1 MRAGHR
7 SQAHARLLQSALTL
21 LQPLMN
27 LFRTGRAWKITLA
40 VLILGGIAAYAWQF
54 NRSADATPQFRTVKV
69 ERGPIT
75 ATVSA
80 TGTLN
85 PVTSV
90 QVGTQVSGQIK
101 ELFVDFNSP
110 VKQGQLVARI
120 DPETF
125 EYRVRQAQA
134 DADAARSAVGRAQV
148 SLINAQ
154 RELNR
159 TKELVSRNFVSPA
172 ELDAKQ
178 STFDLAQADLK
189 NAQSV
194 VAQRE
199 ASLASARVDLGRTQ
213 IRAPVD
219 GVVIK
224 RSVDVGQ
231 TVAASLQAPELFV
244 IARDLRDMQVEASI
258 DEADIGRI
266 RSGQRASFT
275 VDAFPGRSFNGEVK
289 QVRKSAQNVQN
300 VVTYT
305 VLITANNENGQL
317 MPGMTANVRIVT
329 DMRESVLKVANA
341 ALRFRPPGVA
351 AAERGETKND
361 GAEPRS
367 AAVKGAAGGSQGAQ
381 FRERLVTEL
390 KLDADQQA
398 RLDPILD
405 DMRNKFMALRDMPE
419 EARGRMSA
427 AIRAESRLRI
437 EDILRPEQKARYA
450 ELVAEQGGRSGQ
462 QTRARVWTL
471 DADGK
476 PRGIDVRVGLT
487 DGSTTEIAGE
497 GIAEGVEL
505 LSGTLSAGSSAQQPA
520 KGGPPRMFF

>member
-1 MRAGHR
+1 MKLPSLRA
-7 SQAHARLLQSALTL
+7 SKVALIAL
-21 LQPLMN
+21 S
-27 LFRTGRAWKITLA
+27 LA
-40 VLILGGIAAYAWQF
+40 IAGLVAWQQS
-54 NRSADATPQFRTVKV
+54 RRADETLSFRTVKV
-69 ERGPIT
+69 ERGAIT

-101 ELFVDFNSP
+101 ELFVDFNSA
-110 VKQGQLVARI
+110 VKKGQLVARI

-134 DADAARSAVGRAQV
+134 DTEAARSALGRAQV

-159 TKELVSRNFVSPA
+159 TKELVARNFVSPA
-172 ELDAKQ
+172 DLDSRQAA
-178 STFDLAQADLK
+178 FDLAQADVR
-189 NAQSV
+189 NAQAV
-194 VAQRE
+194 VAQRD
-199 ASLASARVDLGRTQ
+199 ASLASARVDLGRTE

-266 RSGQRASFT
+266 RVGQSASFT
-275 VDAFPGRSFNGEVK
+275 VDSFPGRSFNGEVK
-289 QVRKSAQNVQN
+289 QVRKAALNVQN

-305 VLITANNENGQL
+305 VLVTAANESGQL

-329 DMRESVLKVANA
+329 DTRESVLKVANA
-341 ALRFRPPGVA
+341 ALRFRPPGEAAADKGAKSGDGKAADAKSAPVA
-351 AAERGETKND
+351 AGQ
-361 GAEPRS
+361 
-367 AAVKGAAGGSQGAQ
+367 AGQAGQGAQ
-381 FRERLVTEL
+381 FRDRLVGEL

-398 RLDPILD
+398 RLDPILA
-405 DMRNKFMALRDMPE
+405 DMRNKFMALREMPE
-419 EARGRMSA
+419 EARGKMA
-427 AIRAESRLRI
+427 TAIRAESRTRI

-450 ELVAEQGGRSGQ
+450 EIVAEQAGRAGAAASG
-462 QTRARVWTL
+462 RIWVL
-471 DADGK
+471 EDGK
-476 PRGIDVRVGLT
+476 PKALNVRLGLT
-487 DGSTTEIAGE
+487 DGTATEISGE
-497 GIAEGVEL
+497 GVIEGLEL
-505 LSGTLSAGSSAQQPA
+505 LSGTQGAQASGGTMPA
-520 KGGPPRMFF
+520 KGSPPRMFF

>member
-1 MRAGHR
+1 MKFLSSRA
-7 SQAHARLLQSALTL
+7 S
-21 LQPLMN
+21 
-27 LFRTGRAWKITLA
+27 KITLL
-40 VLILGGIAAYAWQF
+40 VLALAIAGGVVWQQS
-54 NRSADATPQFRTVKV
+54 RRADEAPSFRTVKV

-101 ELFVDFNSP
+101 ELFVDFNSV
-110 VKQGQLVARI
+110 VKKGQLVARI

-134 DADAARSAVGRAQV
+134 DTEAARSALGRAQV
-148 SLINAQ
+148 SQINAQ

-159 TKELVSRNFVSPA
+159 TKELVARNFVSPA
-172 ELDAKQ
+172 ELDARQ
-178 STFDLAQADLK
+178 SAFDLAQADVR
-189 NAQSV
+189 NAQAV

-199 ASLASARVDLGRTQ
+199 ASLASARVDLGRTE

-244 IARDLRDMQVEASI
+244 IARDLRDMQVDASI

-266 RSGQRASFT
+266 RVGQRASFT
-275 VDAFPGRSFNGEVK
+275 VDSFPGRSFNGEVK
-289 QVRKSAQNVQN
+289 QVRKAAQSVQN

-305 VLITANNENGQL
+305 VLITAANESGQL

-329 DMRESVLKVANA
+329 DTRESVLKVANA
-341 ALRFRPPGVA
+341 ALRFRPPGEA
-351 AAERGETKND
+351 AADKGGKAGD
-361 GAEPRS
+361 SKAADAKGAP
-367 AAVKGAAGGSQGAQ
+367 AAGGQAGQGAQ
-381 FRERLVTEL
+381 FRDRLVSEL

-398 RLDPILD
+398 RLDPILA
-405 DMRNKFMALRDMPE
+405 DMLRWSTGLPS
-419 EARGRMSA
+419 RH
-427 AIRAESRLRI
+427 ES
-437 EDILRPEQKARYA
+437 
-450 ELVAEQGGRSGQ
+450 
-462 QTRARVWTL
+462 
-471 DADGK
+471 
-476 PRGIDVRVGLT
+476 
-487 DGSTTEIAGE
+487 
-497 GIAEGVEL
+497 
-505 LSGTLSAGSSAQQPA
+505 
-520 KGGPPRMFF
+520 